1 MLIKLLRLYNHLL
14 TEVVPYFLQDIFY
27 NQQTTGSLSY
37 TSYTTSSA
45 YSYNVFRTNQF
56 ACRKYGNYATPYQK
70 GVGNTG
76 TTFRAC
82 SAVTTGTTYQNTC

>member
-1 MLIKLLRLYNHLL
+1 MAENVSNHA
-14 TEVVPYFLQDIFY
+14 QDIFY

-37 TSYTTSSA
+37 TSYTTSST
-45 YSYNVFRTNQF
+45 YSYNTFRTNKT

-76 TTFRAC
+76 TTFRSC
-82 SAVTTGTTYQNTC
+82 SATTSGSTYQNVC